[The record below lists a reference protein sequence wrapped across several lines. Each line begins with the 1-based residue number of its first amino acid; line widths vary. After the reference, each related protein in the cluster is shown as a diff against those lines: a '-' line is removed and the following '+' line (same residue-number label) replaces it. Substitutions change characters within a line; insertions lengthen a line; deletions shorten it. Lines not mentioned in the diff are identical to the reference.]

1 MNSKVAKYL
10 VDGCMQCK
18 LGATPACKI
27 NHWQKE
33 LRSIKRYNPRMW
45 TKGRFQMET
54 SMLHFRKKKYC
65 LNPCF

>member
-18 LGATPACKI
+18 LGATLACKI

-33 LRSIKRYNPRMW
+33 LRLLRDIILACGLKEDFIDFFVREFFPTILMPA
-45 TKGRFQMET
+45 RF
-54 SMLHFRKKKYC
+54 
-65 LNPCF
+65 